1 MKSVNGWRA
10 HYDSYP
16 YVALGVALGG
26 GLLLGGLLAGPSTRS
41 SNAPQWRVPLRSRS
55 VLERHQVFR
64 NWVNIAVATYKV
76 AETLYRVAP
85 LLRDQFAGV
94 ERSRSAGLL
103 G

>member
-1 MKSVNGWRA
+1 MKSASGWRG

-26 GLLLGGLLAGPSTRS
+26 GLLLGGLLAGPRARNTHASR
-41 SNAPQWRVPLRSRS
+41 WRVALGGRSASERQQILRK
-55 VLERHQVFR
+55 
-64 NWVNIAVATYKV
+64 WVNVAVATYRV

-85 LLRDQFAGV
+85 LLRNQFAED
-94 ERSRSAGLL
+94 ERPRRAGLL

>member
-1 MKSVNGWRA
+1 MKSVNGWGA

-16 YVALGVALGG
+16 YVVLGVALGG
-26 GLLLGGLLAGPSTRS
+26 GLLLGGLLAGPRTHGS
-41 SNAPQWRVPLRSRS
+41 SAPRWREPLRARAAS
-55 VLERHQVFR
+55 ERHQVLR

-85 LLRDQFAGV
+85 LVRDQFAGV

-103 G
+103 R